1 MKSSSSSFVYFGILC
16 SVNTRE
22 RSHKITRLLTAFYLT
37 SLVNSSL
44 TSRERQ
50 EIDFAN
56 CPTCSK
62 RVMGVPAVVLKRC
75 ISRTN
80 QMRTMGTTSS
90 RSEAN
95 LSSYIRNAHCTE
107 IFRSTFYKA
116 SRAVITIT
124 PGDLDDIIVS
134 EKVRPSLLLGC
145 FEALGTGLGTVARF
159 APSQLTGALTKMV
172 DDAASQQFNDSIREI
187 SALGPDLNDDVKE
200 TIKYHRDLTPNT
212 PLDINPTSASP
223 AFNETGF
230 ILATGL
236 SNVLNLS
243 RKL

>member
-1 MKSSSSSFVYFGILC
+1 M
-16 SVNTRE
+16 T
-22 RSHKITRLLTAFYLT
+22 
-37 SLVNSSL
+37 
-44 TSRERQ
+44 
-50 EIDFAN
+50 
-56 CPTCSK
+56 
-62 RVMGVPAVVLKRC
+62 VMGPSAGVLKRC
-75 ISRTN
+75 IIRTN
-80 QMRTMGTTSS
+80 QIRIISSTSY
-90 RSEAN
+90 RGEAN
-95 LSSYIRNAHCTE
+95 LSPYIRNAHCTE

-134 EKVRPSLLLGC
+134 EKVRPSILLGC

-159 APSQLTGALTKMV
+159 SPNQLTGALTKMV

-212 PLDINPTSASP
+212 PLDLNPSASP

-236 SNVLNLS
+236 SNILNLS

>member
-1 MKSSSSSFVYFGILC
+1 MGPSS
-16 SVNTRE
+16 
-22 RSHKITRLLTAFYLT
+22 
-37 SLVNSSL
+37 
-44 TSRERQ
+44 
-50 EIDFAN
+50 
-56 CPTCSK
+56 
-62 RVMGVPAVVLKRC
+62 VVLTRC
-75 ISRTN
+75 IGRASHI
-80 QMRTMGTTSS
+80 RTMSTTPS
-90 RSEAN
+90 RNETI

-134 EKVRPSLLLGC
+134 EKVRPSILLGC
-145 FEALGTGLGTVARF
+145 LEVLGTGLGTVARF
-159 APSQLTGALTKMV
+159 SPNQLTGALTKMV

-187 SALGPDLNDDVKE
+187 SALGPDINDDVKE

-212 PLDINPTSASP
+212 PLDINPASASP

-236 SNVLNLS
+236 SNILNLS